1 MGRLISIDPGKC
13 SGVAIFDDGALTD
26 AYVTEQ
32 IEPVDHGAA
41 QVVCELPRIYP
52 TGKGKGNPNDLI
64 SVALSAGRLCALYPG
79 TQYVFPHSWKAQV
92 DGDIMCQRIL
102 CFLSK
107 PEATRFQVLPKSKE
121 HNMIDA
127 IGIGLWHLGR
137 MGRGGVPSG
146 S

>member
-1 MGRLISIDPGKC
+1 MGRLIAIDPGKC
-13 SGVAIFDDGALTD
+13 AGVAIFDDGILTD
-26 AYVTEQ
+26 AYVTGQ
-32 IEPVDHGAA
+32 IEPLDHGAA
-41 QVVCELPRIYP
+41 EVVCELPRIYP

-79 TQYVFPHSWKAQV
+79 TLYVFPHSWKAQV
-92 DGDIMCQRIL
+92 DGDIMCNRIVGL
-102 CFLSK
+102 ISHEEQTRYRKLPVSK
-107 PEATRFQVLPKSKE
+107 A